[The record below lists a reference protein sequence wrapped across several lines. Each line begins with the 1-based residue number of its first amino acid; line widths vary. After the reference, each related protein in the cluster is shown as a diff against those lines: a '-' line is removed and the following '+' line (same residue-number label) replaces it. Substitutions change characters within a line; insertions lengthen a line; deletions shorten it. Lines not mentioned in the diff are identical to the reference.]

1 VKEGKREKWQQVRES
16 IKTDVVIMKNQPP
29 TPNPQPLTAVILAG
43 GKSSRMGQPK
53 ALLPFAGEP
62 LIAHTV
68 RTLRRLFSDIV
79 VVAAPKQELPSL
91 SVTLVRDEV
100 AYRGPVGGILYGLRA
115 ARAEIAFVTS
125 CDAPFLNLELIAFL
139 VTQLSGH
146 DVVVP
151 YWQERLQPLHAVYR
165 RSVAPLL
172 QEQLDRGELR
182 PIFLYKKVRTREV
195 RPEEIRRFD
204 PEGLSFRNMNS
215 PEDYQA
221 ALDLWQK
228 NRQKGEGETGRQIET
243 ETDPFRP
250 LSLSNLHLV
259 FELFGVARLKA
270 KTATVPLVLPEGAEL
285 RDAFAA
291 LAEAVPA
298 LVGPVLTVDRH
309 ALVNG
314 YTCNV
319 NGTEFTRD
327 WHHPL
332 RSGDHLLILSSD
344 AGG

>member
-1 VKEGKREKWQQVRES
+1 MSFQSSGS
-16 IKTDVVIMKNQPP
+16 
-29 TPNPQPLTAVILAG
+29 AVILAG

-53 ALLPFAGEP
+53 ALLPFDGEP

-68 RTLRRLFSDIV
+68 RTLRCLFADIV
-79 VVAAPKQELPSL
+79 VVAAPEQELPSL

-100 AYRGPVGGILYGLRA
+100 AYQGPVGGILYGLRA
-115 ARAEIAFVTS
+115 AHAEIAFVTS

-139 VTQLSGH
+139 VTQMSDH

-195 RPEEIRRFD
+195 SPEEIRRFD

-228 NRQKGEGETGRQIET
+228 NRQKDEKEKGRQSEIET
-243 ETDPFRP
+243 ETAP
-250 LSLSNLHLV
+250 LHPIPISNLYLV

-314 YTCNV
+314 YICNV

-332 RSGDHLLILSSD
+332 RSGDHLLIFSSD